1 MQLGVFIPFT
11 LSQTGMMV
19 KWIREKPK
27 GWIPKLIINT
37 IGAIISFIVTI
48 MFFLT
53 KFPQVWSSINLF
65 TNHRFCFSPN

>member
-1 MQLGVFIPFT
+1 
-11 LSQTGMMV
+11 MMV

-48 MFFLT
+48 DVLFNQISTGLASLGFFT
-53 KFPQVWSSINLF
+53 DHCFM
-65 TNHRFCFSPN
+65 FSPN